1 MTATLDLV
9 AARTAAWEA
18 FDRRHDEHVASLQ
31 QFVRIPSARGEELAA
46 QTWMARR
53 MESLGLDVEMI
64 ECDPDALARY
74 PTWSP
79 TDWSYENRPN
89 VAGRWPGTGGG
100 RSLILNA
107 HVDTT
112 SPEPVELWSRDPWGG
127 EIEGNRLYARG
138 AQDDKAGCCEMLF
151 VVQALQ
157 DAGLRLKGD
166 LILETTID
174 EECSGNG
181 SLALVAAGY
190 EADGVL
196 MLDGT
201 GLGRAIVAHPG
212 HVAFRVTIH
221 GKPVPYISATHGV
234 NAIEKASVVIGA
246 LRELEAKK
254 NASVPPRWADTDHP
268 IHFNVYGISGGEWV
282 GTVAARC
289 VLDATLG
296 FMPPETVAD
305 ARAEIEATVAA
316 AAAQDEWL
324 RDHPPQVTFQGLA
337 LEPLDMGDDNAV
349 VAHLAEAHQV
359 TTGLP
364 LGPVAITGFCDLHQH
379 SLRRP
384 TPGCLFGPGGGGG
397 AHSVDEFFDLNDLAP
412 VTKTAIAFVLDW
424 CGWEA
429 A

>member
-1 MTATLDLV
+1 MTATLDLT

-18 FDRRHDEHVASLQ
+18 FDRRHGEHVASLQ
-31 QFVRIPSARGEELAA
+31 EFVRIPSARGEELAA
-46 QTWMARR
+46 QQWMARR
-53 MESLGLDVEMI
+53 MRDLGLDVEMI

-89 VAGRWPGTGGG
+89 VAGRWPGVGGG

-127 EIEGNRLYARG
+127 EIDGNRLYARG

-221 GKPVPYISATHGV
+221 GKPVPYHIGHPRRERHREGLGGDSGAARAGGEKERERAAALGRHRHIRFTSTSTASPAASGSARSPPAACWTGPWASCRPRPWPTHG
-234 NAIEKASVVIGA
+234 
-246 LRELEAKK
+246 
-254 NASVPPRWADTDHP
+254 PRSRRRWPQRPRRTNGCGTIRRRSRSRDWLWSRWTWA
-268 IHFNVYGISGGEWV
+268 
-282 GTVAARC
+282 
-289 VLDATLG
+289 
-296 FMPPETVAD
+296 
-305 ARAEIEATVAA
+305 
-316 AAAQDEWL
+316 
-324 RDHPPQVTFQGLA
+324 
-337 LEPLDMGDDNAV
+337 
-349 VAHLAEAHQV
+349 
-359 TTGLP
+359 TT
-364 LGPVAITGFCDLHQH
+364 
-379 SLRRP
+379 
-384 TPGCLFGPGGGGG
+384 TP
-397 AHSVDEFFDLNDLAP
+397 
-412 VTKTAIAFVLDW
+412 W
-424 CGWEA
+424 
-429 A
+429 

>member
-18 FDRRHDEHVASLQ
+18 FDRCHDEHVASLQ
-31 QFVRIPSARGEELAA
+31 EFVRIPSARGHELAA
-46 QTWMARR
+46 QQWMACR

-64 ECDPDALARY
+64 ECDPEALARY

-89 VAGRWPGTGGG
+89 VASRWSGIGGG

-127 EIEGNRLYARG
+127 EIDGNRLYARG

-212 HVAFRVTIH
+212 HVAFRITIH

-234 NAIEKASVVIGA
+234 NAIEKASVVIRA

-254 NASVPPRWADTDHP
+254 NASLPPRWADTEHP
-268 IHFNVYGISGGEWV
+268 IHFNVYGITGGEWV

-296 FMPPETVAD
+296 FMPPESVAD

-316 AAAQDEWL
+316 AAAEDEWL

-384 TPGCLFGPGGGGG
+384 TPGCLFGPGSGGG